1 MERVAVLGLGIMGG
15 GIAANLLKA
24 GYPVAVWNRTASKA
38 DPLVALGA
46 VAAATP
52 RAAAADADVV
62 IACVGDDVASR
73 ATWLGDGAIAG
84 ALADVKPDA
93 VLIETSTLTP
103 DWVRE
108 LAALAA
114 EKGCG
119 FLDAPMFGSREAA
132 ATGQISLAIGGDEA
146 VFERVKLLLETFT
159 RKLMYLGKTG
169 TGATYK
175 LINNMM
181 GAVHAACAA
190 EGLAMA
196 EAAGLDIQAV
206 APLILEGPAS
216 SRMVQMKLPRMVERR
231 YDETDFSLKWME
243 KDVVYALALAEQVG
257 VPLTIAPA
265 ALALYRRALEKG
277 FSAEDMAVV
286 AELFR

>member
-24 GYPVAVWNRTASKA
+24 GYPVTVWNRTASKA
-38 DPLVALGA
+38 DPLVALGGS
-46 VAAATP
+46 AAATP

-73 ATWLGDGAIAG
+73 ATWLGSDG
-84 ALADVKPDA
+84 ALAGAKPGA
-93 VLIETSTLTP
+93 VLIETSTLSP

-114 EKGCG
+114 DKSCG

-132 ATGQISLAIGGDEA
+132 ANGQITLVIGGDEA
-146 VFERVKLLLETFT
+146 VFERVKPLLETFT
-159 RKLMYLGKTG
+159 RRLNYLGKTG

-231 YDETDFSLKWME
+231 YDETDFSLRWME
-243 KDVVYALALAEQVG
+243 KDVVYAMTLADQIG

-277 FSAEDMAVV
+277 FSDEDMAVV

>member
-38 DPLVALGA
+38 DPLIALGA
-46 VAAATP
+46 SAAASP

-62 IACVGDDVASR
+62 IACVGDDIASR
-73 ATWLGDGAIAG
+73 AIWLGGDGALAG
-84 ALADVKPDA
+84 AKPGA

-114 EKGCG
+114 EKDCG

-196 EAAGLDIQAV
+196 EAAGLDIHAV
-206 APLILEGPAS
+206 APLIMEGPAG

-231 YDETDFSLKWME
+231 YDETDFSLRWME
-243 KDVVYALALAEQVG
+243 KDVVYAMRLADQIG

-277 FSAEDMAVV
+277 FSDEDMAVV

>member
-1 MERVAVLGLGIMGG
+1 MMERVAVLGLGIMGG

-24 GYPVAVWNRTASKA
+24 GYPVTVWNRTASKA
-38 DPLVALGA
+38 EPLIALGGS
-46 VAAATP
+46 AAATP
-52 RAAAADADVV
+52 REAAANADVI

-73 ATWLGDGAIAG
+73 ATWLGSDG
-84 ALADVKPDA
+84 ALAGAKPGA

-114 EKGCG
+114 DKGCD

-132 ATGQISLAIGGDEA
+132 ANGQITLAIGGDEA

-159 RKLMYLGKTG
+159 RKLNYLGKTG

-206 APLILEGPAS
+206 APLILEGPAA

-243 KDVVYALALAEQVG
+243 KDVVYAMALAEQVG

-277 FSAEDMAVV
+277 FSDEDLAVV

>member
-24 GYPVAVWNRTASKA
+24 GYPVTVWNRTASKA
-38 DPLVALGA
+38 EPLVALGGS
-46 VAAATP
+46 AAATP
-52 RAAAADADVV
+52 REAAANADVV

-73 ATWLGDGAIAG
+73 ATWLGSDG
-84 ALADVKPDA
+84 ALAGAKPGA

-114 EKGCG
+114 DKGCD

-132 ATGQISLAIGGDEA
+132 ATGQISLAIGGDQA
-146 VFERVKLLLETFT
+146 VFERVKPLLESFT
-159 RKLMYLGKTG
+159 RRLMYLGKTG

-206 APLILEGPAS
+206 APLILEGPAA

-243 KDVVYALALAEQVG
+243 KDVVYAMALAEQVG

-277 FSAEDMAVV
+277 FSDEDLAVV

>member
-1 MERVAVLGLGIMGG
+1 MERIAVLGLGIMGG

-38 DPLVALGA
+38 EPLIALGA
-46 VAAATP
+46 SAAATP
-52 RAAAADADVV
+52 RAAADGADVI
-62 IACVGDDVASR
+62 IACVGDDLASR
-73 ATWLGDGAIAG
+73 AVWLGDGATAG
-84 ALADVKPDA
+84 ALAGAKPGA

-114 EKGCG
+114 DKGCDL
-119 FLDAPMFGSREAA
+119 LDAPMFGSREAA
-132 ATGQISLAIGGDEA
+132 ATGQISLAVGGDQA
-146 VFERVKLLLETFT
+146 VFERVKPVLESFT

-181 GAVHAACAA
+181 AAIHAACAA
-190 EGLAMA
+190 EGLALA
-196 EAAGLDIQAV
+196 EAAGLDIAAV
-206 APLILEGPAS
+206 APLIMEGPAG

-243 KDVVYALALAEQVG
+243 KDVVYALRLAEQVG
-257 VPLTIAPA
+257 VALTVAPA
-265 ALALYRRALEKG
+265 ARALYRRALEKG
-277 FSAEDMAVV
+277 FSDEDMAVV

>member
-24 GYPVAVWNRTASKA
+24 GYPVTVWNRTASKA
-38 DPLVALGA
+38 EPLVALGA
-46 VAAATP
+46 AAAATP
-52 RAAAADADVV
+52 REAAADADVV

-73 ATWLGDGAIAG
+73 ATWLGSDG
-84 ALADVKPDA
+84 ALAGAKPGA

-114 EKGCG
+114 DKGCD

-132 ATGQISLAIGGDEA
+132 ATGQISLAIGGDQA
-146 VFERVKLLLETFT
+146 VFERVKPLLESFT
-159 RKLMYLGKTG
+159 RRLMYLGKTG

-196 EAAGLDIQAV
+196 EAAGLDIQAI
-206 APLILEGPAS
+206 APLILEGPAA

-243 KDVVYALALAEQVG
+243 KDVVYAMALAEQVG

-277 FSAEDMAVV
+277 FSDEDLAVV